1 MSGHPVLLLDENY
14 LATASH
20 LIHSAEKDILI
31 STFKME
37 NAQDP
42 KKYKLAALYRG
53 LEQAVARG
61 IDVKVLLNQLTG
73 KNTIAKTNKYTA
85 GLLKK
90 KSINIRTLEN
100 TRVVHAKLIIA
111 DEKSLI
117 IGSHNWSNKSFSRNF
132 ELSISI
138 DDPETI
144 TQARSLFLKLWEEA
158 VIF

>member
-1 MSGHPVLLLDENY
+1 MSGYPVLLLDENY
-14 LATASH
+14 LAAASH

-53 LEQAVARG
+53 LEQAAAKG
-61 IDVKVLLNQLTG
+61 IDVRVLLNQLTG

-90 KSINIRTLEN
+90 KSINIRTLDN

-111 DEKSLI
+111 DEKALI

-132 ELSISI
+132 ELSILMK
-138 DDPETI
+138 DAQLLVE
-144 TQARSLFLKLWEEA
+144 ARNLFLKLWEEA

>member
-1 MSGHPVLLLDENY
+1 MSDIPVLLLDENY

-53 LEQAVARG
+53 LEQAVAKG
-61 IDVKVLLNQLTG
+61 IEVKVLLNQLTG

-90 KSINIRTLEN
+90 KSISVRTLDN

-111 DEKSLI
+111 DCRSLI
-117 IGSHNWSNKSFSRNF
+117 LGSHNWSNKSFSRNF
-132 ELSISI
+132 ELSILVT
-138 DDPETI
+138 EQEVI
-144 TQARSLFLKLWEEA
+144 TRARNLFLKLWETA
-158 VIF
+158 VVF

>member
-1 MSGHPVLLLDENY
+1 MSGHPILLLDENY

-53 LEQAVARG
+53 LEQATARG

-85 GLLKK
+85 SLLKL

-132 ELSISI
+132 ELSVSI

-144 TQARSLFLKLWEEA
+144 TQARNLFLKLWEEA